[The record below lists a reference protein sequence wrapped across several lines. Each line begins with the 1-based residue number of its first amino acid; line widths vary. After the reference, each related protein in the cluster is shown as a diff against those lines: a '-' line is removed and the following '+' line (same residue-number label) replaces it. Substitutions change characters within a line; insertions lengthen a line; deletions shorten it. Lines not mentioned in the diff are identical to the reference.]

1 MDFFYRHTA
10 PCTLESALRK
20 NKIKSSLC
28 ELWERKKLVR
38 DLFLYIYI
46 YIYDIF
52 YFSLVLFYFYNEILI
67 RLILRGVAQLIRSWV
82 YIPEVINSSPTN
94 PRVTK
99 VYMIVNFRAREIS
112 RGTRKLT
119 QTPTL
124 IKKIILFVFE

>member
-28 ELWERKKLVR
+28 ELWERQKLVR
-38 DLFLYIYI
+38 DLFIYIYI
-46 YIYDIF
+46 YICEIF
-52 YFSLVLFYFYNEILI
+52 YFSLVLLYFYNEILI
-67 RLILRGVAQLIRSWV
+67 RLILRGVTQLIKSWV
-82 YIPEVINSSPTN
+82 YFPEVTSSSPTN
-94 PRVTK
+94 LRATK
-99 VYMIVNFRAREIS
+99 VYMVVNFRTREIS